1 MFYILS
7 GDSSS
12 SWADQQEINDYLWA
26 LGGGGETFDIVSPT
40 VQKVGGMPPSP
51 MINAPGYQQ
60 NQHNLWY
67 FYQFFF
73 FSLQKHQFLVSLK
86 LMIST
91 SRCGYVL
98 GLFSLQLA
106 CQKIKPAGYTLQAS
120 LLVDLYLVDMAGSM
134 QYASITVVA
143 AKGTVERNMDT
154 GNRQLL
160 SVLIL
165 LNIQTQQHKN

>member
-1 MFYILS
+1 
-7 GDSSS
+7 
-12 SWADQQEINDYLWA
+12 
-26 LGGGGETFDIVSPT
+26 
-40 VQKVGGMPPSP
+40 
-51 MINAPGYQQ
+51 
-60 NQHNLWY
+60 
-67 FYQFFF
+67 
-73 FSLQKHQFLVSLK
+73 
-86 LMIST
+86 MIST

-106 CQKIKPAGYTLQAS
+106 CQKIELVGCTEQAS

-134 QYASITVVA
+134 QIYASITVVA
-143 AKGTVERNMDT
+143 SKGTVERNMDT